1 MAGPEP
7 VRVLYTGR
15 LLNGVSKNALT
26 AGRYS
31 LVPAMRGG
39 REQVEERGHFRRE
52 LVSAVVGGEKRERGG
67 GFNFMRHVVDV

>member
-1 MAGPEP
+1 MRTRIQPRQEKKRSPQSEKLFMAGPEP

-39 REQVEERGHFRRE
+39 REQRPVYIDPTRAR
-52 LVSAVVGGEKRERGG
+52 
-67 GFNFMRHVVDV
+67 